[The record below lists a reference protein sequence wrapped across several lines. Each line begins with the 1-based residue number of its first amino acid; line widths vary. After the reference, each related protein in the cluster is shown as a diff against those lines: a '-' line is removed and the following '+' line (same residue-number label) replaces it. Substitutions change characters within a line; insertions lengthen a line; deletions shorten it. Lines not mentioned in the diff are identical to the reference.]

1 MRDDKIQ
8 VLTRRRFRSFGAVG
22 RLNHTSEQG
31 TSLTMTFCAYCY
43 LPSTSTLSKCRKRL
57 FCSRECQSK
66 DWKTGHKLY
75 CGVGGEIDVDF
86 EIRDAGGD
94 VGLGVFALRDFE
106 KNEKII
112 VERPLLKV
120 PSLTLCYPE
129 IPDCAQK
136 AVDALLPH
144 GGSLRETMDRNSSFL
159 AVLFCNALACLIS

>member
-1 MRDDKIQ
+1 
-8 VLTRRRFRSFGAVG
+8 
-22 RLNHTSEQG
+22 
-31 TSLTMTFCAYCY
+31 MTFCAHCY
-43 LPSTSTLSKCRKRL
+43 LPSTSTSTLSTCGKCRKRL

-66 DWKTGHKLY
+66 DWRTGHKLY
-75 CGVGGEIDVDF
+75 CGVAGEIDVDF